1 MKEFTVYLDDELHE
15 RLSTQAFGCGMTKAA
30 YVRGALKAVF
40 DGKSEIALNPKRGFR
55 LKTQREKRAAANL
68 EAERLDPN
76 GAKAVAEMLAL
87 TVPEP
92 EGHQAVLPGENPAA
106 IPTAP
111 EGQRSQIVT
120 KAPLKGVKNPI
131 GRNWQKLKKP

>member
-15 RLSTQAFGCGMTKAA
+15 RLSAQAFTCGMTKAA
-30 YVRGALKAVF
+30 YVRGALNAVF
-40 DGKSEIALNPKRGFR
+40 DGKSEIALNPTRGYR

-68 EAERLDPN
+68 EAERRDPN
-76 GAKAVAEMLAL
+76 GAKAVAEMEAL
-87 TVPEP
+87 TL
-92 EGHQAVLPGENPAA
+92 GHQAVLPGENPAA

-111 EGQRSQIVT
+111 EGLREQIVNEL
-120 KAPLKGVKNPI
+120 PLKGVKYQK